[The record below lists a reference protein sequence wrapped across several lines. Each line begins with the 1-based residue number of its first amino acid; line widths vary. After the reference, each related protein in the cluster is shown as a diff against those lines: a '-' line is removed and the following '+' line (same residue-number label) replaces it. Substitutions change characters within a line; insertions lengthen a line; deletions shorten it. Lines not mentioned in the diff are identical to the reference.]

1 MYAIKDNTIKIIG
14 VDAGYGNIKTA
25 NTIFAT
31 GITAY
36 DHEPMFSGNIMA
48 YEGK

>member
-1 MYAIKDNTIKIIG
+1 MHTIEEKNIQIIG

-25 NTIFAT
+25 NTVFAT

-36 DHEPMFSGNIMA
+36 DHEPMFG
-48 YEGK
+48 G